1 MPGLAP
7 ATELFENDEMHQK
20 EGVLGKSPEGRN
32 EDKPFSASMVTKK
45 WIVFCGNTMLFSTL
59 LAQNNIN
66 INKSKA
72 T

>member
-20 EGVLGKSPEGRN
+20 EGVLGRSPEGRN

-45 WIVFCGNTMLFSTL
+45 WIVFLWKHDAFLNSAGTK
-59 LAQNNIN
+59 QH
-66 INKSKA
+66 KHK
-72 T
+72 

>member
-20 EGVLGKSPEGRN
+20 EGVLGRSPEGQN
-32 EDKPFSASMVTKK
+32 EDKPFSASKVTKK
-45 WIVFCGNTMLFSTL
+45 WIFLAETMLFSTL